1 MSFHIITIDGP
12 AGSGKS
18 SIAKEVAKRLGFTFL
33 DTGALYRAAAL
44 ILDEAHCDINDDREC
59 ARILARSNITI
70 SSGRTYA
77 NLRDV
82 TDMIRSSHISELA
95 SSIAVHPSVRK
106 ELLHIQRSFKGVTP
120 LVVEGRDTG
129 SVVFPDADIKFY
141 LDASP
146 EERARRRHAE
156 SAQAENNTIEIEQV
170 LSDMKRRDQRD
181 RSRAVSPL
189 TIPENAVVVDT
200 THLDLEGVVEKV
212 LAIISDRLTD

>member
-1 MSFHIITIDGP
+1 M
-12 AGSGKS
+12 
-18 SIAKEVAKRLGFTFL
+18 
-33 DTGALYRAAAL
+33 
-44 ILDEAHCDINDDREC
+44 
-59 ARILARSNITI
+59 
-70 SSGRTYA
+70 
-77 NLRDV
+77 
-82 TDMIRSSHISELA
+82 
-95 SSIAVHPSVRK
+95 
-106 ELLHIQRSFKGVTP
+106 
-120 LVVEGRDTG
+120 VEGRDTG

>member
-1 MSFHIITIDGP
+1 
-12 AGSGKS
+12 
-18 SIAKEVAKRLGFTFL
+18 
-33 DTGALYRAAAL
+33 
-44 ILDEAHCDINDDREC
+44 
-59 ARILARSNITI
+59 
-70 SSGRTYA
+70 
-77 NLRDV
+77 
-82 TDMIRSSHISELA
+82 
-95 SSIAVHPSVRK
+95 
-106 ELLHIQRSFKGVTP
+106 
-120 LVVEGRDTG
+120 VVEGRDTG